1 MRAEAFV
8 RTAAHHAKPLVIRGG
23 LVRTFGSLVSF
34 LALIFLLLG
43 LYLLRDAF
51 AHPLDAQA
59 VGILAAALSIALSA
73 ILFYFLLKPKP
84 RLGQRSRTTRFRR
97 AE

>member
-1 MRAEAFV
+1 MRAESLV
-8 RTAAHHAKPLVIRGG
+8 RASAPHAKPLVIRGG
-23 LVRTFGSLVSF
+23 LARTFGSLVSF
-34 LALIFLLLG
+34 LALIFLLVG

-51 AHPLDAQA
+51 AHPLDAHA
-59 VGILAAALSIALSA
+59 VGILAAALSITLSA

-84 RLGQRSRTTRFRR
+84 QRGERLRTPRFRR

>member
-1 MRAEAFV
+1 MRTE
-8 RTAAHHAKPLVIRGG
+8 TAARAITHHDKPLVIRGG

-43 LYLLRDAF
+43 FYLLREAF

-59 VGILAAALSIALSA
+59 TGVLAAALSITLSV
-73 ILFYFLLKPKP
+73 ILFFFLLRPKP
-84 RLGQRSRTTRFRR
+84 RHGQRSRMARFRR